1 MRRAKQESSEA
12 FERQGL
18 KGNHHADRDEALAA
32 VLSEVADQALRGDEP
47 CLEATIRKH
56 PELADELRHLW
67 GTVMLAGA
75 VGSHANHDSVNL
87 DSTEL
92 QPVGLELPAL
102 FGDYELVEELGRGGM
117 GIVYRAR
124 QLSLNRE
131 VAVKMLLR
139 GQLASPA
146 DEARFRQ
153 EAEAAAQ
160 LHHPSIVPVYEVG
173 QHDGRLFFSMQLI
186 EGQTLSRLLRDGPL
200 PPRYTARI
208 LSHVARAVH
217 YAHEQGVLH
226 RDLKPSNILL
236 DSDGKPHITDFG
248 LARRV
253 SDSESLTRTGAVLGT
268 PSYMSPE
275 QAAGNR
281 GEVGPASD
289 VYSIGSVLYHALTGR
304 PPFQAASPVDVVL
317 MLLEQEPLPPRVLN
331 SRADRQL
338 SMIALRCLQ
347 KPQDLRYASAAALAN
362 DLEAYLADEPVAASS
377 GRLTQIVARLFR
389 ETHHAAILQNWG
401 LLWMWHSLVLFVVCL
416 LTNFLQF
423 RGDTNRMHYFLLWT
437 AGLGTWAAVFW
448 TLRQRIGPVTFVER
462 QIAHIWASSM
472 ISIAAL
478 FPLEYLLELPVL
490 TLSPLLGLSSCAVFL
505 IKAGML
511 SGWFY
516 LQAVALFL
524 TTFAIAQWPDVG
536 HIIFGTVSALC
547 FFIPGLQYHRRKLR
561 AEKQAELI

>member
-18 KGNHHADRDEALAA
+18 KGNHHADGDEALAA

-186 EGQTLSRLLRDGPL
+186 EGQTLSHLLRDGPL

>member
-18 KGNHHADRDEALAA
+18 KGNHHADGDEALAA

-75 VGSHANHDSVNL
+75 VGSHANHDSANL

-547 FFIPGLQYHRRKLR
+547 FFIPGLHYHRRKLR